1 MTSGLK
7 CSSRHKNRL
16 DQLRMQKI
24 IFLNYRRYYKQVIL
38 AAEKSYFKE
47 HFDTKIN
54 SVKQL
59 WNYLASVAS
68 HLLDDIWPKML
79 QSS

>member
-1 MTSGLK
+1 M
-7 CSSRHKNRL
+7 
-16 DQLRMQKI
+16 
-24 IFLNYRRYYKQVIL
+24 L

-68 HLLDDIWPKML
+68 HLLDDIWPKM
-79 QSS
+79 

>member
-1 MTSGLK
+1 
-7 CSSRHKNRL
+7 
-16 DQLRMQKI
+16 MQKI
-24 IFLNYRRYYKQVIL
+24 IFLNYTRYYKQVIL

-68 HLLDDIWPKML
+68 LGRKKNKNKVFKLKEDG
-79 QSS
+79 SR